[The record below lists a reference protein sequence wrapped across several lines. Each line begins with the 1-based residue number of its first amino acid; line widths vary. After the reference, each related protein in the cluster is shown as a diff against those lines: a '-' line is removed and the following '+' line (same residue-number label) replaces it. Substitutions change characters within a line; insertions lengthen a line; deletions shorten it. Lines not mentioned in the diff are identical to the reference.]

1 MKSYIDKNHLVI
13 SYNYLFLSK
22 IRYKPVYQ
30 CYFLFYLVYELQA
43 KNHGMDDLELTL
55 WELPSVATPH
65 IAKPLRIAGLKG
77 RNLSL
82 VESIILRRLNKSGI
96 RIAPLGGMIQR
107 FSVDEELALNLGLL
121 CRVLAP
127 MRHAER
133 MRLVALR
140 IDAMNP
146 AEAAYWLGMAMHR
159 KNPRRVLSALRLL
172 LTDPHC

>member
-1 MKSYIDKNHLVI
+1 MGITQRRNAAYCKAAQDRRAEGEES
-13 SYNYLFLSK
+13 
-22 IRYKPVYQ
+22 
-30 CYFLFYLVYELQA
+30 
-43 KNHGMDDLELTL
+43 
-55 WELPSVATPH
+55 LPCGKHDSPSPQQV
-65 IAKPLRIAGLKG
+65 
-77 RNLSL
+77 RNTHCSL
-82 VESIILRRLNKSGI
+82 G
-96 RIAPLGGMIQR
+96 
-107 FSVDEELALNLGLL
+107 ELALNLGLL

>member
-1 MKSYIDKNHLVI
+1 MNCP
-13 SYNYLFLSK
+13 SK
-22 IRYKPVYQ
+22 P
-30 CYFLFYLVYELQA
+30 LYELQA

-82 VESIILRRLNKSGI
+82 VESMILRRLNRSGI
-96 RIAPLGGMIQR
+96 RIAPLGGMVQR

-121 CRVLAP
+121 ARHS
-127 MRHAER
+127 RHAGFH
-133 MRLVALR
+133 LPLA
-140 IDAMNP
+140 DAVGKSAGHSRYPKGFPGRKLHHP

-159 KNPRRVLSALRLL
+159 KNPRRVLCALRLL

>member
-1 MKSYIDKNHLVI
+1 MNKCD
-13 SYNYLFLSK
+13 FP
-22 IRYKPVYQ
+22 RPR
-30 CYFLFYLVYELQA
+30 YELQA
-43 KNHGMDDLELTL
+43 KKHSIDNLELTL

-65 IAKPLRIAGLKG
+65 VAKPLRIAGLKG

-82 VESIILRRLNKSGI
+82 VESMILRRLNRSGI
-96 RIAPLGGMIQR
+96 RVAPGGTVQR
-107 FSVDEELALNLGLL
+107 FSIDEDLALNLGLL

-159 KNPRRVLSALRLL
+159 KNPRRVLCALRLL

>member
-1 MKSYIDKNHLVI
+1 MNCP
-13 SYNYLFLSK
+13 SK
-22 IRYKPVYQ
+22 P
-30 CYFLFYLVYELQA
+30 LYELQA
-43 KNHGMDDLELTL
+43 KNHGMDDRELTL

-82 VESIILRRLNKSGI
+82 VESMILRRLNRSGI
-96 RIAPLGGMIQR
+96 RIAPLGGMVQR

-159 KNPRRVLSALRLL
+159 KNPRRVLCALRLL

>member
-1 MKSYIDKNHLVI
+1 MGITQ
-13 SYNYLFLSK
+13 
-22 IRYKPVYQ
+22 R
-30 CYFLFYLVYELQA
+30 
-43 KNHGMDDLELTL
+43 
-55 WELPSVATPH
+55 
-65 IAKPLRIAGLKG
+65 
-77 RNLSL
+77 RNAAYCKAAQDRRAEGE
-82 VESIILRRLNKSGI
+82 ESLRRLNKSGI